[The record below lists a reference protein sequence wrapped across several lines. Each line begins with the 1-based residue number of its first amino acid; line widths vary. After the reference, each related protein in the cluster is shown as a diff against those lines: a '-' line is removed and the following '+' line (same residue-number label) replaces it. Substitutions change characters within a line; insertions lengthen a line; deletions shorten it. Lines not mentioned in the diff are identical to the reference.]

1 MTAVLVVRL
10 VLYAKSEKK
19 KAKRLR
25 TYMRRND
32 LVLFFYLEH
41 PRRFYGENCVHAT
54 AGNYSLACLLPFAS
68 SASFANNLSRTFLR

>member
-1 MTAVLVVRL
+1 
-10 VLYAKSEKK
+10 
-19 KAKRLR
+19 
-25 TYMRRND
+25 MRRND